1 MKKILLTISLST
13 VILLCGCST
22 NNEAIFKDT
31 ETTQT
36 DNITQEPFDMES
48 YKNSIKHFNDSA
60 MDTSV
65 LLSNMAQYE
74 NNYWQ
79 AIGGKINFDKML
91 SATYDWLE
99 EKGNTKK
106 EELEKKYNDVCS
118 IYKEI
123 SLIEVSDKEAE
134 ELQSESKA
142 LFTSFNALYNL
153 ATNPSGDNSTF
164 VKNYNEYI
172 DSIKSHNSLIEIY
185 LK

>member
-1 MKKILLTISLST
+1 
-13 VILLCGCST
+13 
-22 NNEAIFKDT
+22 
-31 ETTQT
+31 
-36 DNITQEPFDMES
+36 
-48 YKNSIKHFNDSA
+48 
-60 MDTSV
+60 
-65 LLSNMAQYE
+65 MAQYE

-134 ELQSESKA
+134 ELQSESKE